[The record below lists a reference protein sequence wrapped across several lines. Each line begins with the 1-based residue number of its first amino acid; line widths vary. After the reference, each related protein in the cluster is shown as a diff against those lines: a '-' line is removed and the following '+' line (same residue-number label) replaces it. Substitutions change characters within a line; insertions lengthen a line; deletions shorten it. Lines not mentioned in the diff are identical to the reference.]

1 METLQ
6 FRVRGNQ
13 LKDPKPQRGDTHTH
27 TQRQH
32 GHLVM
37 KSIPSFVEIGQLF
50 HTLKEGTQICYLSLK
65 RDSRPGSRV

>member
-27 TQRQH
+27 TH
-32 GHLVM
+32 
-37 KSIPSFVEIGQLF
+37 
-50 HTLKEGTQICYLSLK
+50 
-65 RDSRPGSRV
+65 RDSMVILS